1 MPATLNARINIYSIT
16 QAAELCK
23 LNRVTLWRWIRSGK
37 LRAYQTPS
45 GQYRIKQDDLE
56 RFIQNGLPYLQ
67 ADLPDNQNTILII
80 DDDPQFRKLVRKIV
94 SNGRFDI
101 EEAVNGFEAGVKI
114 IKHMPSILI
123 LDLFM
128 PEIDGFDICRQI
140 KSDPNTRDIK
150 VIVVT
155 GMGSPEIEEK
165 ARQLGA
171 DAYFTK
177 PVERRELMACIEKLT

>member
-1 MPATLNARINIYSIT
+1 MPATLNARKNIYSIT

-23 LNRVTLWRWIRSGK
+23 LNRVTFWRWIRSGK

-56 RFIQNGLPYLQ
+56 RFIQNSLPYLQ
-67 ADLPDNQNTILII
+67 ADLPDNQHTILII
-80 DDDPQFRKLVRKIV
+80 DDDPQFRKLVRKII

-101 EEAVNGFEAGVKI
+101 EEVGSGFEAGVKI

-140 KSDPNTRDIK
+140 KSDPTTRNIK
-150 VIVVT
+150 IIVVT
-155 GMGSPEIEEK
+155 GIGSPEIEENV
-165 ARQLGA
+165 RQLGA

-177 PVERRELMACIEKLT
+177 PVERRELMACFEKLT